1 MKRNRLLA
9 LTLAG
14 ALTLGLLA
22 GCGQTGG
29 QTGGSGAGSG
39 GGDKGNTGGQ
49 PASGKV
55 ELTVVT
61 SYGGDDGN
69 RKNYENAVASYEAA
83 TGNKIL
89 DASGTS
95 NEEWKAKVL
104 TDFQT
109 GTEPDVLFFFTN
121 ADAEPII
128 QAGKVVDVAT
138 IRAAYPDYAD
148 NMRDSMLAVAS
159 DGKNYAIPSSGFWE
173 NMFVN
178 TKVLAD
184 CGVAVPGPDYTWDQF
199 LTDCE
204 TIKAKGYAPIACS
217 LFEVPHYWFEFCV
230 MNNGTLENQLDLPAD
245 ASDAAGQKW
254 CAALNDMKDLYE
266 KGYFPVN
273 TLTATDAET
282 VQLFGDGDAAFL
294 IDGSWK
300 VNYFV
305 ENYPDSLSDYAISY
319 VPAKGERKASEAI
332 GGISMGYFITKKAWD
347 DPAKQAAAVDFVK
360 HMTSD
365 EVMSTFVTTEVT
377 ALKNG
382 ASPAGLNALQQAAAD
397 ANANITG
404 VIGAVQDTIS
414 SECKTDL
421 FANVQNVVTGKM
433 SAADAV
439 NSAIALN

>member
-1 MKRNRLLA
+1 
-9 LTLAG
+9 
-14 ALTLGLLA
+14 
-22 GCGQTGG
+22 
-29 QTGGSGAGSG
+29 
-39 GGDKGNTGGQ
+39 
-49 PASGKV
+49 
-55 ELTVVT
+55 
-61 SYGGDDGN
+61 
-69 RKNYENAVASYEAA
+69 
-83 TGNKIL
+83 
-89 DASGTS
+89 
-95 NEEWKAKVL
+95 
-104 TDFQT
+104 
-109 GTEPDVLFFFTN
+109 
-121 ADAEPII
+121 
-128 QAGKVVDVAT
+128 
-138 IRAAYPDYAD
+138 
-148 NMRDSMLAVAS
+148 
-159 DGKNYAIPSSGFWE
+159 
-173 NMFVN
+173 
-178 TKVLAD
+178 
-184 CGVAVPGPDYTWDQF
+184 
-199 LTDCE
+199 
-204 TIKAKGYAPIACS
+204 
-217 LFEVPHYWFEFCV
+217 
-230 MNNGTLENQLDLPAD
+230 
-245 ASDAAGQKW
+245 
-254 CAALNDMKDLYE
+254 MKDLYE

-382 ASPAGLNALQQAAAD
+382 ATPSGLNPLQQSAAD

-404 VIGAVQDTIS
+404 VVGAVQDTIS

>member
-1 MKRNRLLA
+1 MKKRSLLA
-9 LTLAG
+9 LFLACTLA
-14 ALTLGLLA
+14 LGLLA
-22 GCGQTGG
+22 GCGGGNTGKNTGG
-29 QTGGSGAGSG
+29 DAAG
-39 GGDKGNTGGQ
+39 GGDKA
-49 PASGKV
+49 PSAPSASPV

-83 TGNKIL
+83 SGNTIM
-89 DASGTS
+89 DASASS

-104 TDFQT
+104 TDFET

-121 ADAEPII
+121 ADAEPIVK
-128 QAGKVVDVAT
+128 AGKVVDIAT
-138 IRAAYPDYAD
+138 IRAEYPDYGS

-159 DGKNYAIPSSGFWE
+159 DGKNYAVPSSGFWE

-178 TKVLAD
+178 TKVLED

-199 LTDCE
+199 LKDCQA
-204 TIKAKGYAPIACS
+204 IKDKGYTPIACS

-230 MNNGTLENQLDLPAD
+230 MNNGTLASKLDVPKAAD
-245 ASDAAGQKW
+245 DAAGKKW
-254 CAALNDMKDLYE
+254 AAALNDIKDLYE
-266 KGYFPVN
+266 KGFFPAN

-282 VQLFGDGDAAFL
+282 VQLFGDGEAAFL

-300 VNYFV
+300 VTHFV
-305 ENYPDSLSDYAISY
+305 DNYPEHLEEFAISY

-332 GGISMGYFITKKAWD
+332 GGISMGYFITRKAWD
-347 DPAKQAAAVDFVK
+347 DPAKRAAAVEFIM

-365 EVMSTFVTTEVT
+365 EVMSSFVTTEVT

-382 ASPAGLNALQQAAAD
+382 ASPSGLNPLQQSAA

-414 SECKTDL
+414 GEAKTDL
-421 FANVQNVVTGKM
+421 FGNVQNVVTGAM
-433 SAADAV
+433 TAEEAV
-439 NSAIALN
+439 ASAIALN